1 MDQIIEISIGA
12 KGLSEA
18 AATLESRIRA
28 RFPTSSLLAN
38 ASWLRVIIGNAPSE
52 TRAYKRRFFAL
63 RFVFLM
69 VAFVIAAALTFA
81 IYQLNLNYKP
91 ASLVDLAQLVESGIN
106 DIIFLSLGAYF
117 LFRIEPWIKRRRML
131 LFLGKLR
138 DLIHVTQLLQM
149 HKDPERVVRP
159 DDRSTAASPDL
170 GDVGTSAFLMGK
182 YLDYCLDM
190 LTLISAV
197 AAFVGRDV
205 TDKQLRDGI
214 WEIEE
219 LCSTISAKISNKTLM
234 LFSALVDERRT
245 VLTKYSQPTQSTT
258 QKSTTA

>member
-1 MDQIIEISIGA
+1 MDQTIEISIGA
-12 KGLSEA
+12 KGLADA
-18 AATLESRIRA
+18 AASLESRIRA
-28 RFPTSSLLAN
+28 RFPTSSLLNN
-38 ASWLRVIIGNAPSE
+38 ASWLRVLVGNAPSE
-52 TRAYKRRFFAL
+52 TRAYQRRFMAL
-63 RFVFLM
+63 RLVFV
-69 VAFVIAAALTFA
+69 VIALAIAGGLIFA
-81 IYQLNLNYKP
+81 VYQLNLNYKP

-106 DIIFLSLGAYF
+106 DVIFLSIGAFF

-131 LFLGKLR
+131 LFLGRLR
-138 DLIHVTQLLQM
+138 DLVHVTQLLQM

-159 DDRSTAASPDL
+159 DDRSTEVTPEL
-170 GDVGTSAFLMGK
+170 GAIGTSAFLMGK

-205 TDKQLRDGI
+205 TDKQLRDGV

-234 LFSALVDERRT
+234 LFSALVEERR
-245 VLTKYSQPTQSTT
+245 VESVTKNSQP
-258 QKSTTA
+258 APVR